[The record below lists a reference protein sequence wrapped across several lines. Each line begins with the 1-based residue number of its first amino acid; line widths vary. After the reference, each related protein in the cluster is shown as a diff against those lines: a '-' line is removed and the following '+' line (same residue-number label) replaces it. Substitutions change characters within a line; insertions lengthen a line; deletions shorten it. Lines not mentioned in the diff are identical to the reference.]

1 MRMGEGGTIDF
12 ERKETCLMLMAD
24 NGVGRVLVLP
34 RNWGMA
40 FFGKKFESKR
50 IFKIQSSLA
59 ILRGLVLGPLTDTKI
74 HGCSVSYMK

>member
-1 MRMGEGGTIDF
+1 MRMGEGGTTDF

-40 FFGKKFESKR
+40 LERNLKASVFSKYNHPLL
-50 IFKIQSSLA
+50 SS
-59 ILRGLVLGPLTDTKI
+59 GDWF
-74 HGCSVSYMK
+74 